1 MARAESTVQIAW
13 CFFYA
18 QIFQPDKKEAGWNP
32 CLWWIMRMRRHEP
45 HKTGSGRSRKGGEM
59 SVTFVNNS
67 DETLRALGEACERGL
82 ERCGEKAVE
91 YAKDLCPVDTGNLR
105 NTITHTVE
113 DGKKAIVGTPTEYAI
128 YQEMGTGKYAEGG
141 GGRPTPWKY
150 QDAQGIWHWTAGN
163 RAHPFIKP
171 SIADHQGT
179 YKNILKDELSKGD

>member
-1 MARAESTVQIAW
+1 
-13 CFFYA
+13 
-18 QIFQPDKKEAGWNP
+18 
-32 CLWWIMRMRRHEP
+32 
-45 HKTGSGRSRKGGEM
+45 M
-59 SVTFVNNS
+59 SITFVDNS
-67 DETLRALGEACERGL
+67 DEILRALGEACERGL
-82 ERCGEKAVE
+82 FRCGEKAVE

-105 NTITHTVE
+105 NSITHTVE

-171 SIADHQGT
+171 SIADHQGA
-179 YKNILKDELSKGD
+179 YKNILKDELSKGG

>member
-1 MARAESTVQIAW
+1 
-13 CFFYA
+13 
-18 QIFQPDKKEAGWNP
+18 
-32 CLWWIMRMRRHEP
+32 
-45 HKTGSGRSRKGGEM
+45 M
-59 SVTFVNNS
+59 SITFVDNS
-67 DETLRALGEACERGL
+67 DEILRALGEACERGL
-82 ERCGEKAVE
+82 FRCGEKAVE

-105 NTITHTVE
+105 NSITHTVE

-179 YKNILKDELSKGD
+179 YKNILKDELSFESGLAENSEWAQNEEMVDFFAIQFPKLMEAFKNADAI

>member
-1 MARAESTVQIAW
+1 MWITLTKSSAPLAKRVSADYFGVA
-13 CFFYA
+13 
-18 QIFQPDKKEAGWNP
+18 KKPLN
-32 CLWWIMRMRRHEP
+32 
-45 HKTGSGRSRKGGEM
+45 
-59 SVTFVNNS
+59 
-67 DETLRALGEACERGL
+67 
-82 ERCGEKAVE
+82 
-91 YAKDLCPVDTGNLR
+91 AKDLCPVDTGNLR
-105 NTITHTVE
+105 NSISAAVI
-113 DGKKAIVGTPTEYAI
+113 DGKEVRVGTPTEYAI